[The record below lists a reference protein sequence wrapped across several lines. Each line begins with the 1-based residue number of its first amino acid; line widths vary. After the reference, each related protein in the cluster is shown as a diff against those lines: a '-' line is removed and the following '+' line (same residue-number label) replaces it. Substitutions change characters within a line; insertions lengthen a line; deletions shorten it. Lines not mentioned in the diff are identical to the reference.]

1 MSKEKFELEFIV
13 NASAK
18 IIYQCLSTP
27 SGLSEWFADDVNIRD
42 DVFTF
47 IWEGTEEQAKIITRK
62 KDEYVKYQWMEDF
75 EAGEK
80 TFFEIR
86 IHIDALTKE
95 LALLITD
102 FAEPDEVE
110 DAKLLWNSQI
120 DELRHI
126 LGS

>member
-1 MSKEKFELEFIV
+1 MSKEKFELEFLV

-47 IWEGTEEQAKIITRK
+47 IWEGTEESAKILTRK
-62 KDEYVKYQWMEDF
+62 KDEFVKYQWMEDF

-80 TFFEIR
+80 VFF
-86 IHIDALTKE
+86 
-95 LALLITD
+95 
-102 FAEPDEVE
+102 
-110 DAKLLWNSQI
+110 
-120 DELRHI
+120 
-126 LGS
+126 

>member
-1 MSKEKFELEFIV
+1 MSKEKFELEFLV

-42 DVFTF
+42 DIFTF
-47 IWEGTEEQAKIITRK
+47 IWEGTEESAKILTRR
-62 KDEYVKYQWMEDF
+62 KDEFVKYQWMEDF

-80 TFFEIR
+80 VYFEIR
-86 IHIDALTKE
+86 IHIDAMTKE
-95 LALLITD
+95 LALIVTD
-102 FAEPDEVE
+102 FAEPDDIE
-110 DAKLLWNSQI
+110 DAKLLWASQI
-120 DELRHI
+120 DALSHI